1 MKQNN
6 YEGPTKAEAI
16 TKALNDLKINEEDLM
31 IEILE
36 ERTGIIKKSVLI
48 KAVDSNELIDY
59 IKETIME
66 ILKLMNINAN
76 LEVRK
81 RDKSISIKMFSD
93 NNNILIGR
101 NGKTIQSLQTIIK
114 QLVGN
119 IIRSD
124 WNILLDVENY
134 KEKRI
139 KRIEY
144 LARRIARDVGNTK
157 VETRMDSMNSY
168 ERRIVH
174 EALSKDRYVTTES
187 EGEEPNRY
195 VVIKPKKVQ

>member
-1 MKQNN
+1 MKQNS
-6 YEGPTKAEAI
+6 YEGKTKAEAI
-16 TKALNDLKINEEDLM
+16 TKALNDLNINEEDLM

-36 ERTGIIKKSVLI
+36 EKNGIVKKSILI

-59 IKETIME
+59 IKETIIE

-93 NNNILIGR
+93 NNNILIGK
-101 NGKTIQSLQTIIK
+101 NGKTVQSLQTIIK
-114 QLVGN
+114 QLVCN

-139 KRIEY
+139 KSIEY
-144 LARRIARDVGNTK
+144 LARRLAKEVATTK
-157 VETRMDSMNSY
+157 VETKMDSMNSY

-174 EALSKDRYVTTES
+174 EALSRDRYVMTES

-195 VVIKPKKVQ
+195 VVIKPKEVR